1 MMLKT
6 VERPATLSTNQL
18 SNRSFIEMRDGTTL
32 FFKDW
37 GTGKPIVF
45 IHGWV
50 LGSEMWEYQMT
61 TLFNQG
67 LRCIAYDKRG
77 CGRSSQP
84 GDGYDFDTFAD
95 DLATLIEQLDLQDVT
110 LVSHSM
116 GSDEVACYL
125 SRYGTSRIARTVLI
139 ATITPFL
146 CKTAD
151 NPNGFAPSSFE
162 QTITLLQQDRPH
174 YFTAMASSFFG
185 DGLSNSSVS
194 PEMAQWLVNL
204 ALQSSPWATI
214 QMMQAQSET
223 DFRDD
228 MAAFT
233 VPTLIIHGDRDMGA
247 PIALTGQKTADA
259 IPGSQLKV
267 YEGAAHR
274 LFITHKE
281 QLNRDLLVF
290 IQGE

>member
-6 VERPATLSTNQL
+6 VQRPATLSANPL
-18 SNRSFIEMRDGTTL
+18 SNRSFIEMQDGTTL

-37 GTGKPIVF
+37 GTGKPVVF

-50 LGSEMWEYQMT
+50 LGTAMWEYQMT
-61 TLFNQG
+61 ALSSQG

-84 GDGYDFDTFAD
+84 GDGYDFDTLSD

-110 LVSHSM
+110 LVAHSM
-116 GSDEVACYL
+116 GGGEIACYL
-125 SRYGTSRIARTVLI
+125 SRYGTSRIERVVLI
-139 ATITPFL
+139 ASITPFL
-146 CKTAD
+146 YRTTD
-151 NPNGFAPSSFE
+151 NPDGFDPMSCE
-162 QTITLLQQDRPH
+162 QAIAYLQQDRPH
-174 YFTAMASSFFG
+174 YFTAMAPSFFS
-185 DGLSNSSVS
+185 DGLSSDLVS
-194 PEMAQWLVNL
+194 PEMVQWLVNL
-204 ALQSSPWATI
+204 ALQASPRAAI

-223 DFRDD
+223 DFRGD
-228 MAAFT
+228 MSAFT
-233 VPTLIIHGDRDMGA
+233 VPTLIIHGDRDLGA

-267 YEGAAHR
+267 YEGAAHG

-281 QLNRDLLVF
+281 QLNRDLLTF
-290 IQGE
+290 IQGA

>member
-6 VERPATLSTNQL
+6 VQRPATLSANQL
-18 SNRSFIEMRDGTTL
+18 SNRSFIEMQDGTTL

-37 GTGKPIVF
+37 GTGKPVVF

-61 TLFNQG
+61 NLSSQG

-84 GDGYDFDTFAD
+84 SDGYDFDTFAD
-95 DLATLIEQLDLQDVT
+95 DLATLIEQLDLHDVT
-110 LVSHSM
+110 LVAHSM
-116 GSDEVACYL
+116 GGGEVARYL
-125 SRYGTSRIARTVLI
+125 SRYGTNRIKGTVLI

-146 CKTAD
+146 YRTAD
-151 NPNGFAPSSFE
+151 NPDGFDPSSCE
-162 QTITLLQQDRPH
+162 QSIAFLQQDRPH
-174 YFTAMASSFFG
+174 YFTTMAPGFLG
-185 DGLSNSSVS
+185 DGLPNASVS
-194 PEMAQWLVNL
+194 PEMVQWLVNL
-204 ALQSSPWATI
+204 ALQASPRAAI

-228 MAAFT
+228 KAAFT
-233 VPTLIIHGDRDMGA
+233 IPTLIIHGDRDLGA
-247 PIALTGQKTADA
+247 PLALTGQKTADM

-267 YEGAAHR
+267 YEGAAHG
-274 LFITHKE
+274 LFITYKE
-281 QLNRDLLVF
+281 QLNRDLLTF
-290 IQGE
+290 IQGA

>member
-6 VERPATLSTNQL
+6 VQRPTTLSASQL
-18 SNRSFIEMRDGTTL
+18 SNRSFIETQDGTTL
-32 FFKDW
+32 FFRDW
-37 GTGKPIVF
+37 GTGKPVVF

-50 LGSEMWEYQMT
+50 LGAEMWEYQMT
-61 TLFNQG
+61 ALSSQG

-84 GDGYDFDTFAD
+84 GDGYDFDTLAD

-110 LVSHSM
+110 LVAHSM
-116 GSDEVACYL
+116 GGGEVARYL

-151 NPNGFAPSSFE
+151 NPNGLDSNSFE
-162 QTITLLQQDRPH
+162 QTISLLQQDRPY
-174 YFTAMASSFFG
+174 YFTTMASNFLG

-194 PEMAQWLVNL
+194 PEMTQWLVNL
-204 ALQSSPWATI
+204 ALQASPRAAI
-214 QMMQAQSET
+214 QMMQAQAET

-228 MAAFT
+228 MTAFT
-233 VPTLIIHGDRDMGA
+233 VPILIIHGDRDMGA
-247 PIALTGQKTADA
+247 PITLTGQKTADA

-267 YEGAAHR
+267 YEGAAHG

-281 QLNRDLLVF
+281 QLNRDLLIF
-290 IQGE
+290 IQGK

>member
-6 VERPATLSTNQL
+6 VQRPATLSANQL
-18 SNRSFIEMRDGTTL
+18 SNRSFIEMQDGTTL
-32 FFKDW
+32 FFRDW
-37 GTGKPIVF
+37 GTGKPVVF

-61 TLFNQG
+61 NLSSQG

-84 GDGYDFDTFAD
+84 SDGYDFDTFAD

-110 LVSHSM
+110 LVAHSM
-116 GSDEVACYL
+116 GGGEVARYL
-125 SRYGTSRIARTVLI
+125 SRYGTNRIEGTVLI

-146 CKTAD
+146 YRTAD
-151 NPNGFAPSSFE
+151 NPDGFDPRSCE
-162 QTITLLQQDRPH
+162 QAIALLRQDRPY
-174 YFTAMASSFFG
+174 YFTTMAPGFFG
-185 DGLSNSSVS
+185 DGLSNRSVS

-204 ALQSSPWATI
+204 ALRSSPWAAI

-233 VPTLIIHGDRDMGA
+233 VPTLIIHGDRDLGA

-267 YEGAAHR
+267 YEGAAHG

-281 QLNRDLLVF
+281 QLNGDLLTF
-290 IQGE
+290 IQGV